1 MKTAPALLLTLLLG
15 ALLTASVQLAH
26 ADAEPDLNIS
36 TPAIL
41 LLKKSMANRFMQL
54 RTYLEAGVIGL
65 TQDGGVALRDTTT
78 VELKALLALD
88 ALIVAENKDRAT
100 LYREIA
106 RANNHAEWESD
117 LRAIFCKRW
126 ISRMPAGWFYR
137 DETGQWVKKQQK

>member
-1 MKTAPALLLTLLLG
+1 MKALPAFFRTRLLI
-15 ALLTASVQLAH
+15 ALLTIGIQLAH

-54 RTYLEAGVIGL
+54 RTLLEAGVIGF
-65 TQDGGVALRDTTT
+65 TQDGIIALHDATT
-78 VELKALLALD
+78 VEVNALLALD
-88 ALIVAENKDRAT
+88 ALIVAENKDRST

-117 LRAIFCKRW
+117 LRAIFGKRW

-137 DETGQWVKKQQK
+137 DDKGLWVKKE

>member
-1 MKTAPALLLTLLLG
+1 MKTAPALLLTLLLI
-15 ALLTASVQLAH
+15 ALLTIGIPLAY
-26 ADAEPDLNIS
+26 ADAEPELNIS

-65 TQDGGVALRDTTT
+65 TQDGGVALRDATT

-117 LRAIFCKRW
+117 LRAVFGKRW

-137 DETGQWVKKQQK
+137 DDKGLWVKKE